1 MDTEQKIKEKF
12 KAINILFQEI
22 INHNARIIYGTI
34 VFVENCCNDNQL
46 QFLYDLYNGF
56 IETTKTTRTEPIT
69 EEYKIALVAAIL
81 FMYYNMVL
89 IETHDNE
96 LLSHRTIAK
105 NNRGE
110 NYLRFITVERMFKTN
125 ENFTMLNSDEL
136 NRLFE
141 FFCNNIS
148 TNDTEVAFTNI
159 RRFFLGPTFS
169 ARRNLRSSIKKG
181 GKKKKRKSIKKN
193 RNKSKKRL

>member
-1 MDTEQKIKEKF
+1 MDTEQKIKDKF
-12 KAINILFQEI
+12 TTINILFQEI
-22 INHNARIIYGTI
+22 INYNARIIYGTI
-34 VFVENCCNDNQL
+34 VFVENCCNPNQL
-46 QFLYDLYNGF
+46 QFLYDLYDGF
-56 IETTKTTRTEPIT
+56 IETTKTTRTESIT

-105 NNRGE
+105 NNRGLNFPGFLTIE
-110 NYLRFITVERMFKTN
+110 MMFSSN
-125 ENFTMLNSDEL
+125 ENFEMLNSHEL
-136 NRLFE
+136 NRLFD
-141 FFCNNIS
+141 FFCNKFAF
-148 TNDTEVAFTNI
+148 NDTDVAFINI

-169 ARRNLRSSIKKG
+169 ERRNLRSSIKKG

-193 RNKSKKRL
+193 RNRSKKHL